1 MIRAR
6 DGAMCKAGG
15 GREQERERETGS
27 SRFSITDV
35 GASWLIAWF
44 EEDWLGI
51 RGGFFFD
58 RQQTDSK
65 GVATEYPSI
74 LLLTAC

>member
-1 MIRAR
+1 MGQCAR
-6 DGAMCKAGG
+6 LEVEENK
-15 GREQERERETGS
+15 RERQRDWIMKVLDYGCRRE
-27 SRFSITDV
+27 F
-35 GASWLIAWF
+35 WLIAWF
-44 EEDWLGI
+44 REDRLGI